1 MPRLAS
7 ALVLAPLAI
16 AAANIGGWLFV
27 CVFGVAAIVVLWE
40 WTVLAFGDAEP
51 RVLVPG
57 TVSMLLAA
65 GVAGEGQA
73 AAALGIVALGT
84 LLAGGSLAGWP
95 PRRYPGVNSPAWGAT
110 GVIYAGAAL
119 LGPVLLR
126 ADPEQGFAAV
136 LYLFAIV
143 WATDVLAYLVGRAV
157 GGPLL
162 WPGLSPKKTWAG
174 AAGGLA
180 GGVAAGTAVAYASV
194 GTAPLVA
201 GVLALILSLLSQ
213 GGDLM
218 ESAVKRRFGAKDASH
233 LIPGHGGVM
242 DRLDGFLVAA
252 LTAVVIGSLHRG
264 IAAPAQGLL
273 LW

>member
-1 MPRLAS
+1 MSRLAS
-7 ALVLAPLAI
+7 ALVLAPVAI
-16 AAANIGGWLFV
+16 AAAYIGGWLFV
-27 CVFGVAAIVVLWE
+27 CIFGAAAIVILWE

-51 RVLVPG
+51 RVLAPG
-57 TVSMLLAA
+57 TMSMLLAA
-65 GVAGEGQA
+65 GLAGEGQA
-73 AAALGIVALGT
+73 AAALGIIALGT
-84 LLAGGSLAGWP
+84 LLAGGTLAAWP
-95 PRRYPGVNSPAWGAT
+95 PRRYPAVNSPAWGAA
-110 GVIYAGAAL
+110 GVIYAGAAM

-126 ADPEQGFAAV
+126 ADPKLGFAAV

-143 WATDVLAYLVGRAV
+143 WATDILAYLVGRAV

-162 WPGLSPKKTWAG
+162 WPGLSPKKTWSG

-180 GGVAAGTAVAYASV
+180 GGVAAGIAVAYASV

-201 GVLALILSLLSQ
+201 GVLALILSLLAQ

-218 ESAVKRRFGAKDASH
+218 ESAVKRQFGAKDASH

>member
-16 AAANIGGWLFV
+16 AAAYIGGWLFV

-65 GVAGEGQA
+65 GLAGEGQA

-95 PRRYPGVNSPAWGAT
+95 PRRYPGVNSPAWGAA

-119 LGPVLLR
+119 LGPVLMR

-194 GTAPLVA
+194 GAAPLVA